1 MTEVTNVIGITFGDI
16 SHVQIFCITPR
27 ACRSVVKRYSAF
39 LRVRVLTDDVD
50 ANQFGSLLGHITYFH
65 VPEPPPLRW

>member
-39 LRVRVLTDDVD
+39 LRVRVLTYENDTNRIRVP
-50 ANQFGSLLGHITYFH
+50 LGHIT
-65 VPEPPPLRW
+65 